1 MIGAVFRLDCSGISG
16 LVMVRQR
23 EVRARAE
30 LVMAPLQLVITIHKS
45 IRANPNLV
53 IPIKKR
59 ASSLVEALELD
70 NAPD

>member
-1 MIGAVFRLDCSGISG
+1 
-16 LVMVRQR
+16 
-23 EVRARAE
+23 
-30 LVMAPLQLVITIHKS
+30 MAPLQLVITIHKS